1 MQLQSEKT
9 FVNNDFVVKLAFL
22 HHFSIIYIFNNEDVV
37 LFIIVY
43 SGQKKYSRRFGIVE
57 SWYLKFSSQ

>member
-9 FVNNDFVVKLAFL
+9 FVKNDFVVKLVFL

-37 LFIIVY
+37 LFIIAY
-43 SGQKKYSRRFGIVE
+43 SG
-57 SWYLKFSSQ
+57 

>member
-43 SGQKKYSRRFGIVE
+43 SGQ
-57 SWYLKFSSQ
+57 